1 RGMATILLIHGA
13 ATTSSVW
20 DRLLPYLDD
29 HDVTA
34 VERPRTGDLV
44 AEVEWLA
51 PYAENAWVVGV
62 SGGATLG
69 LALAASSV
77 VMAGAVLHEPAVGS
91 LLPELL
97 APMRAAFAAEGTHGF
112 ARALYGPTWTPA
124 MAGGFGDDVTARELA
139 MFGAFEPAAVR
150 PGQGRVVVT
159 VSADSPPIRH
169 QSVAALADTWG
180 YETTTLPNGGHFV
193 QQDAP
198 AAFADAILHV
208 LR

>member
-1 RGMATILLIHGA
+1 MATILLIHGA

-20 DRLLPYLDD
+20 DRLLPYLGDN
-29 HDVTA
+29 HVTA
-34 VERPRTGDLV
+34 VERPRTGDLA

-51 PYAENAWVVGV
+51 PYAEGAWVVGV

-77 VMAGAVLHEPAVGS
+77 AMAGAVLHEPAVGS

-97 APMRAAFAAEGTHGF
+97 APMRAAFAAEGTDGF

-169 QSVAALADTWG
+169 QSVAALNTWG
-180 YETTTLPNGGHFV
+180 YETTTVANGGHFV
-193 QQDAP
+193 QQDSP
-198 AAFADAILHV
+198 AAFADVIRHL